1 MPGGVH
7 IVLTAVHP
15 TTKLKMVAVGYK
27 YSRKNTSLFIAS
39 AGAGSTTPGTP
50 YEMKYHNEKGN
61 QCFRY
66 VDRPDLVSFYYENNN
81 KVDILNQLRQGYLR
95 LEKKWVTTSPYFR
108 METSRI
114 GMCAVD
120 TFSIAFFYNLFSKV
134 NFNHG
139 RQEDYWNTRRL
150 GGVLSRQ
157 ILHLACAISGRRSL
171 LGSRSANVN
180 TTLVSRAMK
189 IKSAD
194 EEKRQQL
201 IIDNKNNTEAQQ
213 GSRGVATRA
222 GSILRKRKNTKEII
236 DLLIDSSSSDEEDD
250 VDPLLAFK
258 YKRMTKRR
266 LVINQKCDSKKK
278 HSIVK
283 REELT
288 KRSSNTKVAAT
299 TNSSKLQGVDVVF
312 TYIDVNGSTHSV
324 CKNPKKYKDKRGW
337 LETKRTCCDYFG
349 CQKTTIYYCAECWRF
364 FCFTNNDESKLKC
377 FDKHVNEVKEL
388 E

>member
-1 MPGGVH
+1 MIIFFKPLLRCFL
-7 IVLTAVHP
+7 I
-15 TTKLKMVAVGYK
+15 KL
-27 YSRKNTSLFIAS
+27 
-39 AGAGSTTPGTP
+39 
-50 YEMKYHNEKGN
+50 
-61 QCFRY
+61 
-66 VDRPDLVSFYYENNN
+66 FY
-81 KVDILNQLRQGYLR
+81 DI
-95 LEKKWVTTSPYFR
+95 EKKWVTTSPYFR

-222 GSILRKRKNTKEII
+222 GSILRKRKKTNEVI
-236 DLLIDSSSSDEEDD
+236 DSLIDSSSSDEEED

-266 LVINQKCDSKKK
+266 LVINQKCDSEKTQL
-278 HSIVK
+278 SQNG
-283 REELT
+283 RFDEEL
-288 KRSSNTKVAAT
+288 KHKGSRYYKFVKAT
-299 TNSSKLQGVDVVF
+299 RCGCGF
-312 TYIDVNGSTHSV
+312 YI
-324 CKNPKKYKDKRGW
+324 Y
-337 LETKRTCCDYFG
+337 
-349 CQKTTIYYCAECWRF
+349 
-364 FCFTNNDESKLKC
+364 
-377 FDKHVNEVKEL
+377 
-388 E
+388 